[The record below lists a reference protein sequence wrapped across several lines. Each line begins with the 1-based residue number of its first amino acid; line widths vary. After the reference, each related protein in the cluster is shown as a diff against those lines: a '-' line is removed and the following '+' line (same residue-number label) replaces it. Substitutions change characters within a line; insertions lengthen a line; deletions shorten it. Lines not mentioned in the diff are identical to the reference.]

1 VGTVAAPFGNPAVP
15 HLHRYYGVVRLLVHP
30 SSVAY
35 GLPWRPSYRSRERR
49 WGALLGS
56 WEIPLET
63 CPELATPAIPG
74 RPSRLR
80 SFPDAAFR
88 C

>member
-1 VGTVAAPFGNPAVP
+1 MTYPSNTTLLTRA
-15 HLHRYYGVVRLLVHP
+15 YGGIRLLFHP
-30 SSVAY
+30 SSVAS
-35 GLPWRPSYRSRERR
+35 GLPWRPSYRSCERR

-74 RPSRLR
+74 RPSQWR